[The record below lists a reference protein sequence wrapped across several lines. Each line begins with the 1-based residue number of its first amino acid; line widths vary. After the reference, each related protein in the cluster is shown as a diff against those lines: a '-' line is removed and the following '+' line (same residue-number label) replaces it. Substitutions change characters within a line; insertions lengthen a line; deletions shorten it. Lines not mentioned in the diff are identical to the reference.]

1 MKYLAWTFG
10 FISIHAAA
18 IDLVAPNSAVVA
30 EDKTYFIQDERNTR
44 IIYTQENKEHAQ
56 YTVGFESILQPLYEK
71 SFGYQMDSPLSVGL
85 ISSHNQIANGFSTQ
99 FPSNRQI
106 NYMGGAQ
113 KPDYFASASWL
124 EMLLL
129 HETAHNYQVNA
140 KDNPVSKL
148 AHRVFKNG
156 SFYLPFIPAT
166 TPNLFESSFILEGNA
181 ILNESRFGK
190 GGRLYSGRYRAMNYI
205 HAHAGNLTKERLY
218 NQTLYFPYGEGHY
231 LFGSQY
237 QYYLAEK
244 YGLDKTNKYFK
255 YRSQNWYLPFTVNT
269 PTYKTFGVDFN
280 ETISAW
286 AEKMAKDAQ
295 GMEMA
300 KGEILGRS
308 KYYSD
313 MNTQDGQVLFLT
325 MEKGVRAPVLN
336 AFDKSNKNRSS
347 VRTSLALGRVFFVDG
362 DYYSISGRHT
372 SPWRITQGL
381 FDANAIIKDDT
392 KGKIIQGYLSDGR
405 QVYFDTEKSYVKP
418 QLYVGDEFYNSVH
431 SSVLVDDDNLYYFV
445 QKQDK
450 RTLYKNKQA
459 LYTFTGFYSI
469 VSDVDE
475 LGAVYFIANSA
486 LGSSLYKF
494 QNGNVSRA
502 LTADNIVAAKLAGNN
517 QVIVEAISPDDY
529 YYTKTSLLDIPQA
542 PYVVQYMW
550 DRPGHPMH
558 MQTKAFNDV
567 TPHELEDLDYGFFN
581 TVSYTSGN
589 IFFIQNDNQET
600 TYDINAHF
608 TDPLAYHDLYVRV
621 QKDQNFTKTVGFGYK
636 NNQHAI
642 LYGFETYYIYNN
654 ELENTFNISTRDYGF
669 ALDLKFPFLKTGFW
683 RGQIQAGYFQDYIYK
698 EKEPLAI
705 NIDLS
710 KAKKFGHS
718 FFLNDLFSLSLNL
731 TEDRGRHVNSASIQY
746 STDFPYEIYA
756 GVKSRISSS
765 DSLAEIQDHKGV
777 ELSDSPFFSGTDKTG
792 FYIPSLKRDLFSE
805 QAAVS
810 ELNIS
815 KVFNGS
821 AYFFKFPLSLRRE
834 VLTLAYRHYEIN
846 GISGIVGIDDASIN
860 EASLKFTF
868 EATVVNKF
876 IVNFAIEAI
885 HSDNK
890 DITESNA
897 FLLSLAVPL

>member
-1 MKYLAWTFG
+1 MSRLMGICLLLSSSTWAV
-10 FISIHAAA
+10 
-18 IDLVAPNSAVVA
+18 DLVIPNAAVVPQ
-30 EDKTYFIQDERNTR
+30 DKPYLIDDVKNTR
-44 IIYTQENKEHAQ
+44 IIYTKDNKQ
-56 YTVGFESILQPLYEK
+56 YAEYTAGFEELLQPLYEK
-71 SFGYQMDSPLSVGL
+71 TYGYKMDTPLSVGL

-99 FPSNRQI
+99 FPTNRQI

-113 KPDYFASASWL
+113 APDYFSSASWL
-124 EMLLL
+124 DTLLL

-140 KDNPVSKL
+140 KDNAVSKL
-148 AHRVFKNG
+148 TYKVFRSGN
-156 SFYLPFIPAT
+156 FYLPFFPAT
-166 TPNLFESSFILEGNA
+166 TPNLFETSFMLEGNA
-181 ILNESRFGK
+181 VLNESWHGK
-190 GGRLYSGRYRAMNYI
+190 GGRLYSGRYRAMNNV
-205 HAHAGNLTKERLY
+205 HALVGNLTQERLY
-218 NQTLYFPYGEGHY
+218 NETLNFPYGEGHY

-269 PTYKTFGVDFN
+269 PTYKTFGVYFN

-362 DYYSISGRHT
+362 DYYSISGRHI

-405 QVYFDTEKSYVKP
+405 QVYFDTEKSYVNP

-494 QNGNVSRA
+494 QNGSVSRA
-502 LTADNIVAAKLAGNN
+502 LAADNIVAAKLAGNN

-529 YYTKTSLLDIPQA
+529 YYTKTSLLDIPQP

-550 DRPGHPMH
+550 DRPDHPVH
-558 MQTKAFNDV
+558 IQTKAFNDV
-567 TPHELEDLDYGFFN
+567 TPHELEDVDYGFFN

-589 IFFIQNDNQET
+589 IFFIQNENQET

-621 QKDQNFTKTVGFGYK
+621 QKDQNLTKTVGFGYK

-642 LYGFETYYIYNN
+642 IYGFETYYIYNN

-698 EKEPLAI
+698 EKEPFTI

-731 TEDRGRHVNSASIQY
+731 TEDRGSHVNSASIQY

-756 GVKSRISSS
+756 GVKSRISAS
-765 DSLAEIQDHKGV
+765 DSLAEIQDQKGV

-834 VLTLAYRHYEIN
+834 ALTLAYRHYEIN